1 MQKQTDNPKI
11 KLEEAE
17 FTELI
22 LTDQIIPLEYGRLCS
37 PKEWA
42 FEFIPVGATAEF
54 KIRSVDERFIKLFG
68 TVKSVDDQMVV
79 FENLTGLIYVKGKF
93 QKGISVIVDYG
104 NRIYVSTVIQLK
116 NQLLILKNPPLKV
129 LQRGDK
135 RTDQRFPCEIS
146 VLLQV
151 EQRGVATER
160 PAVVKN
166 LSFGGCCLAIER
178 TKDGVTGFSVGK
190 EITVILE
197 LKSRN
202 MRISIF
208 GTIRNV
214 RKDNAS
220 ENIRLAGIEFRN
232 LSQEASETIRAI
244 INRLSPAT

>member
-1 MQKQTDNPKI
+1 MQKQTDKPKI
-11 KLEEAE
+11 KMEEAE
-17 FTELI
+17 FTEI
-22 LTDQIIPLEYGRLCS
+22 VLTDQIIPLEYGRLCP

-42 FEFIPVGATAEF
+42 FDFIPAGATVEF
-54 KIRSVDERFIKLFG
+54 KIRGVDERYIKLFG
-68 TVKSVDDQMVV
+68 TLKSVDAQTVV

-93 QKGISVIVDYG
+93 QKGVTIIVDYG
-104 NRIYVSTVIQLK
+104 NRIYVSTVILLK
-116 NQLLILKNPPLKV
+116 NQLLILQNPPLKV
-129 LQRGDK
+129 IRREDK
-135 RTDQRFPCEIS
+135 RIAERFQCEIN

-151 EQRGVATER
+151 EQRGAVTQR
-160 PAVVKN
+160 PALIKD

-214 RKDNAS
+214 RKDNVN
-220 ENIRLAGIEFRN
+220 ENIRLTGIEFKG
-232 LSQEASETIRAI
+232 LSPEANETIRAI
-244 INRLSPAT
+244 INRLTQVT